1 MSEARVR
8 IDKWLWACRF
18 YKTRSLARQEI
29 DGGKVRINGAKA
41 KPGREIKAGDE
52 IQFRQGWDERTV
64 RVLIISDQRRGAP
77 QAQTLYEE
85 TRESLQQ
92 REKNAAERKAA
103 RSSFLISDNR
113 PTKKQRRQIHRFKRI
128 QQNVDEHNQ

>member
-103 RSSFLISDNR
+103 RGSFLISDNR